1 MNSTNMHISI
11 WLLFMT
17 LTGIVAC
24 ADQKSTQ
31 PKVLFAFEDDLW
43 RANVAG
49 TQVERLT
56 EGQVLNWGMAMDP
69 DWWMEARSRPPQVS
83 SDGRWIAVASSW
95 QEIVVAAVGH
105 QAEPQLVQPGASIIA
120 WSPDSQFFAYVPAR
134 KPGPGTPAN
143 GRIYIYNVQ
152 SKTGRYLLED
162 EAQSNIINLVW
173 SPNGRFIAY
182 SCCFEW
188 GTEPGSSASM
198 GQIRR
203 LDVTTSQSEIV
214 GETWSSV
221 GGGSPALCWTADNR
235 VETVETVVAAVRCS
249 YRGLS
254 YQATSPDGAHRAWL
268 QAATVEDEHWSG
280 PSVLTVEDVATGEM
294 LWQQQLAE
302 NVRAIIWSPDGHY
315 LLLDDGLNTTPI
327 WRIQTDGSSELEVVV
342 PNGYLLE
349 VIDAWQ

>member
-1 MNSTNMHISI
+1 VGEGHTY
-11 WLLFMT
+11 
-17 LTGIVAC
+17 V
-24 ADQKSTQ
+24 D
-31 PKVLFAFEDDLW
+31 
-43 RANVAG
+43 
-49 TQVERLT
+49 RLS
-56 EGQVLNWGMAMDP
+56 EGQVLNWGMALGHE
-69 DWWMEARSRPPQVS
+69 WVLIARSRPPQVS
-83 SDGRWIAVASSW
+83 PDGRWIALSQTGYDLLLLDVAT
-95 QEIVVAAVGH
+95 AAQ
-105 QAEPQLVQPGASIIA
+105 QALSPPGALLVA
-120 WSPDSQFFAYVPAR
+120 WAPDSQSFAY
-134 KPGPGTPAN
+134 TPERQSLAHAPSD
-143 GRIYIYNVQ
+143 GRIYVYDVQ
-152 SKTGRYLLED
+152 QQTGRYVLDD
-162 EAQSNIINLVW
+162 EAQSNLINLVW

-327 WRIQTDGSSELEVVV
+327 WRIQADGSSELEVVV